1 MNKCLVTKLQGVVND
16 NTLLKIG
23 EMRFH
28 VKAIDNSQIVSRTI
42 VIGNDSEKEIKARV
56 LDNTGYFINDN
67 GDNIGTEFQGQ
78 VIKVPNIDFD
88 FAVSSK
94 YDFDYI
100 NGDTANFRNI
110 SFDISQLGYLPTSFR
125 LFIFDRANL
134 YGSIDSVNWSDTK
147 IESLDIEGNTNVT
160 GDINSLN
167 SCYSSIN
174 GNHILGL
181 GSTALTGNFE
191 TFKIPTNTQNITLFD
206 TMVKGKIEP
215 CLEELLTRKSS
226 GMLRITTS
234 SYMSLNNNLLS
245 NEILYITFTGNTIS
259 ISRNE
264 NGEPAI
270 ATYNKDSNTW
280 SYNLG

>member
-16 NTLLKIG
+16 NNLLKIG

-28 VKAIDNSQIVSRTI
+28 VKAINDSQIVSRTI
-42 VIGNDSEKEIKARV
+42 AIGNDSGKTIKARV
-56 LDNTGYFINDN
+56 LGNTGYFLNAE
-67 GDNIGTEFQGQ
+67 GGNIGTEIESQN
-78 VIKVPNIDFD
+78 IKVPNIDFD

-100 NGDTANFRNI
+100 NGEAASFRNI
-110 SFDISQLGYLPTSFR
+110 SFDISQLEYLPSSFR
-125 LFIFDRANL
+125 LLIFDRANL

-147 IESLDIEGNTNVT
+147 VESLDIEGNTNVT

-167 SCYSSIN
+167 TLYGSMK
-174 GNHILGL
+174 GGHLLGL
-181 GSTALTGNFE
+181 GGTALTGNFE
-191 TFKIPTNTQNITLFD
+191 TFKIPTNSNNITLFD

-226 GMLRITTS
+226 GKLRITTS
-234 SYMSLNNNLLS
+234 PYMSLNNNLLS

-259 ISRNE
+259 ISKNE
-264 NGEPAI
+264 NGESAI
-270 ATYNKDSNTW
+270 ATYNKEANTW
-280 SYNLG
+280 SYNLN